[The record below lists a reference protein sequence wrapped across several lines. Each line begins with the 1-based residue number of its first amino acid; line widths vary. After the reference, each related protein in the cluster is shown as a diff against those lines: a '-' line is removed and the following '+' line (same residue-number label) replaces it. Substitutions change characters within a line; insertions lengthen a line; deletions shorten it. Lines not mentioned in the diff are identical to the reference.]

1 MTNRQIKYVRFQT
14 SLFVPGS
21 GDVGLALPNP
31 GRHIEFKA
39 ISSTEGVLLTMR
51 GRETIVPWA
60 NVVIAELGEE
70 IGSEPK
76 AVKAV
81 A

>member
-1 MTNRQIKYVRFQT
+1 MISRQVKYVRFQT
-14 SLFVPGS
+14 SLFVPGA

-31 GRHIEFKA
+31 SRHIDFKA
-39 ISSTEGVLLTMR
+39 ISSAEGVILTMK
-51 GRETIVPWA
+51 GRESLVPWA

-70 IGSEPK
+70 ISQTNK
-76 AVKAV
+76 AA